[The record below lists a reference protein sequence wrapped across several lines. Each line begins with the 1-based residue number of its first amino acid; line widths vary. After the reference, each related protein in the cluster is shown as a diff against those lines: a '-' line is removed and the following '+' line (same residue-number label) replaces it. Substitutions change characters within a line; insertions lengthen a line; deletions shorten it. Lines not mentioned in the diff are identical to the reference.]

1 MKRILF
7 IFNILIGIVFTSFAQ
22 NVTVSGYIENKA
34 TGERLIMPRSLKRKA
49 GGEQVV
55 TDMVSFH
62 SPYLVEKIVYL

>member
-1 MKRILF
+1 
-7 IFNILIGIVFTSFAQ
+7 
-22 NVTVSGYIENKA
+22 
-34 TGERLIMPRSLKRKA
+34 MPRSLKRKA